1 MIEQKQ
7 EWSNATKYVLVT
19 EHSYL
24 SIYLEE
30 VEKFDV
36 EDEEKTNPIKEAWI
50 NGIWVDENYRHQGYA
65 TKLLNRADE
74 IIKTSEYNKVYIQ
87 LDFNNDNWEIA
98 KKMFLKRGF
107 ETIDEYGTMV
117 NNYLNNKYYE

>member
-7 EWSNATKYVLVT
+7 EWPNATKYVLVT

-36 EDEEKTNPIKEAWI
+36 EDEEKTNPVKEAWI
-50 NGIWVDENYRHQGYA
+50 NGVWVDEDYRHQGYA

-74 IIKTSEYNKVYIQ
+74 IIKASGYNKVYIQ

>member
-50 NGIWVDENYRHQGYA
+50 NGIWVDEDYRHQGYA